1 MCLNDNIHLNEI
13 FNLNINSL
21 KDVYKFYSKSKN
33 KDLQY
38 IKFGVR
44 KHDDNWIEDDEKLK
58 YYEKI
63 NDALNDDYNK
73 SNVTVFLSHAHEDLK
88 YAYCVARFLKILYNV
103 NVYIDAFDTSMP
115 STTNADTADKLIKKI
130 KNADRFIFVG
140 TENSFKSK
148 WCNWELGL
156 GDSKSL
162 RGHLAFLVMSD
173 QNAKMGDFNENEYV
187 GLYPFIW
194 DKRMRVV
201 ESNEDDLYV
210 GYHGLNNNT
219 FIPLKDWL
227 CEKKIFRYAN
237 TALSNRNAALV
248 TFFLSKFT
256 KRAIEALD
264 FRTISEALK
273 KMSSILGIPLKQC
286 YCEFNLIFKREQNGF
301 NKFLPS
307 RIALRC
313 YNEWNDK
320 PFDYLKRDVLHII
333 DDCERIRHNDLS
345 RN

>member
-1 MCLNDNIHLNEI
+1 MCLNDNVHLKEI
-13 FNLNINSL
+13 FELNIDSL
-21 KDVYKFYSKSKN
+21 KDVYKCYSESQN
-33 KDLQY
+33 KDSQH

-44 KHDDNWIEDDEKLK
+44 KYDDSRIKDEEKLK

-63 NDALNDDYNK
+63 NDDLNKDYNE
-73 SNVTVFLSHAHEDLK
+73 SNATVFLSHAHEDLK
-88 YAYCVARFLKILYNV
+88 YAYSVARFLKKAYNV

-115 STTNADTADKLIKKI
+115 STTNADTAEKLIKKI
-130 KNADRFIFVG
+130 KNADRFVFVG

-162 RGHLAFLVMSD
+162 RGNLAFLVMSD

-194 DKRMRVV
+194 DKKMRVI

-210 GYHGLNNNT
+210 GYHDLNNNT

-237 TALSNRNAALV
+237 IALSNRNAALV
-248 TFFLSKFT
+248 TFFLSKFK
-256 KRAIEALD
+256 KRAVEALD

-273 KMSSILGIPLKQC
+273 KMSSILDIPLKQC

-320 PFDYLKRDVLHII
+320 PFDDLKQDVLHIK
-333 DDCERIRHNDLS
+333 DDYEGICYNDLS
-345 RN
+345 

>member
-1 MCLNDNIHLNEI
+1 MYLNNEIHLNEI
-13 FNLNINSL
+13 FGLNVNSL
-21 KDVYKFYSKSKN
+21 NDVYKCYGESQNKN
-33 KDLQY
+33 LQD

-44 KHDDNWIEDDEKLK
+44 KYNDNRTEDDEKLK

-63 NDALNDDYNK
+63 NDDLNDDYNE

-88 YAYCVARFLKILYNV
+88 YAYSVARFLKNAYNV
-103 NVYIDAFDTSMP
+103 NVYIDAFDPLMP

-130 KNADRFIFVG
+130 KSADRFIFVG

-173 QNAKMGDFNENEYV
+173 QNAKMGNFSENEYV

-194 DKRMRVV
+194 DKSMCDI
-201 ESNEDDLYV
+201 ESNEDVLYV
-210 GYHGLNNNT
+210 GYHGLNKNT
-219 FIPLKDWL
+219 FVPLKDWL
-227 CEKKIFRYAN
+227 CKKKIFRYAN
-237 TALSNRNAALV
+237 TALSNRNVSLV
-248 TFFLSKFT
+248 AFFLSKFKT
-256 KRAIEALD
+256 QAANALG
-264 FRTISEALK
+264 FGTISEAMM
-273 KMSSILGIPLKQC
+273 KMSSVLGKSLKQC
-286 YCEFNLIFKREQNGF
+286 YCEFNLFKREQNGF

-307 RIALRC
+307 RIALRR
-313 YNEWNDK
+313 YNEWK
-320 PFDYLKRDVLHII
+320 ERTFDDLEQDVL
-333 DDCERIRHNDLS
+333 RIKNDSEWAYNDLS